1 VAWIDKRRRSDGG
14 VSARVV
20 WRLGGTRDGAY
31 QAETFSIG
39 SDAQNL
45 ARADGFKK
53 MVDAAG
59 QRWPDGWVKGEGF
72 VRASGPSRSR
82 LAQSVDERRGR
93 WWSRIVCL
101 ALSC

>member
-1 VAWIDKRRRSDGG
+1 MAWIEKKKRSDGG

-20 WRLGGTRDGAY
+20 WRLGGSRDGAY
-31 QAETFSIG
+31 QSETFSAG

-59 QRWPDGWVKGEGF
+59 QRWPDGWVRGEGF
-72 VRASGPSRSR
+72 VRPAGTDPLTAPPRFR
-82 LAQSVDERRGR
+82 
-93 WWSRIVCL
+93 
-101 ALSC
+101 